1 MSYRTGKTRET
12 LLLKP
17 DHLIIKRFLPSGK
30 ELSWSF
36 NPNWMSIEMDDP
48 PLRQSELT
56 LRSHGKRIVI
66 GSFLTPD
73 ERLQV
78 ATALRSEIHSCTN
91 VNH

>member
-1 MSYRTGKTRET
+1 
-12 LLLKP
+12 
-17 DHLIIKRFLPSGK
+17 
-30 ELSWSF
+30 
-36 NPNWMSIEMDDP
+36 MSIEMDDP

-78 ATALRSEIHSCTN
+78 ATALRSEIHNCTN